1 MLSQSVVV
9 LRSILSSSALNAS
22 ATGASRPVLI
32 ETLVRLLDSGR
43 IVAPA
48 ARANVYWLLGQF
60 CREGDLLADVVADTV
75 RLGVKGFAEEVR
87 LRFLVYHE
95 RPVPAWC

>member
-1 MLSQSVVV
+1 M
-9 LRSILSSSALNAS
+9 LRSILSSSSLHAS
-22 ATGASRPVLI
+22 ATGASRPILI
-32 ETLVRLLDSGR
+32 ETLVALLESGR

-75 RLGVKGFAEEVR
+75 RLAVNGFADEVNHSSPR
-87 LRFLVYHE
+87 VVRSEH
-95 RPVPAWC
+95 